1 MQRES
6 LNIVWSRG
14 PDMPFSMNYY
24 PNVAV
29 LEHKVYVGGGGH
41 YLSDQNM
48 TREHTVM
55 VYDIK
60 ERGGACCHG
69 TSSIGFQWV
78 S

>member
-29 LEHKVYVGGGGH
+29 LEHKVYVGGGGR
-41 YLSDQNM
+41 YLSDQD
-48 TREHTVM
+48 TV
-55 VYDIK
+55 
-60 ERGGACCHG
+60 ETGC
-69 TSSIGFQWV
+69 
-78 S
+78 